1 MLTTSPMIPSLRFGT
16 SCSGLAINWL
26 GGRRPK
32 ERHGVL
38 LNPISVINQDSDGT
52 WVARVGLFT

>member
-1 MLTTSPMIPSLRFGT
+1 MIPSLRFGT